1 MNMNQQ
7 GTIGADN
14 YDGVAKALH
23 WAVAGLIVL
32 QFVLAKLAEES
43 GSEAQEL
50 LLLANHRSVGL
61 TIFALAILRLGWRF
75 YRPPPKLLPMPGW
88 QQIASQVAHWSLYA
102 LIFLLPITGWLYSS
116 AEAVRI
122 EWFNLFDVPDLMSA
136 NQELAEP
143 IEEIHETLA
152 KVLMAIALLHIAAGL
167 KHGFIDKDATLRRIS
182 SKASI
187 GLFVLIV
194 ILGAVFLF

>member
-1 MNMNQQ
+1 MNQQ
-7 GTIGADN
+7 AAISADN

-32 QFVLAKLAEES
+32 QFVLAKIADET
-43 GSEAQEL
+43 GSEAREL

-61 TIFALAILRLGWRF
+61 TILALAILRLGWRI

-88 QQIASQVAHWSLYA
+88 QQTASQVAHWSMYA
-102 LIFLLPITGWLYSS
+102 LIFLLPISGWLYSS
-116 AEAVRI
+116 AESVRI
-122 EWFNLFDVPDLMSA
+122 EWFNFFAVPNLMVP
-136 NQELAEP
+136 NEELAGP

-152 KVLMAIALLHIAAGL
+152 KVLMVIALLHIAAGL
-167 KHGFIDKDATLRRIS
+167 KHGLIDKDATLRRIS

-187 GLFVLIV
+187 GLFVMIV
-194 ILGAVFLF
+194 ILGAILLI